1 MGWVAW
7 SRATGH
13 RVASSYT
20 ARTSTAA
27 NGAMTMAAGDDDNN
41 NNSQA

>member
-1 MGWVAW
+1 MGRVAW

-27 NGAMTMAAGDDDNN
+27 NGAMTMAVVDDDDNN
-41 NNSQA
+41 SQA

>member
-1 MGWVAW
+1 
-7 SRATGH
+7 
-13 RVASSYT
+13 VASSYT

-27 NGAMTMAAGDDDNN
+27 NGTMTMAAGDDDD